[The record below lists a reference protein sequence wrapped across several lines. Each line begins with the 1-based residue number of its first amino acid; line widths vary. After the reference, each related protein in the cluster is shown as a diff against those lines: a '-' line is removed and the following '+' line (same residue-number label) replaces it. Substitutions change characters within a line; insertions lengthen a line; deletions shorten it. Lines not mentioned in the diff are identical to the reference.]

1 MKSSAA
7 SADAAAAV
15 PAPLARAARE
25 GRLPHAILLHGE
37 DLGALRAAAVAVA
50 ALHLGAADAAGHVD
64 LRELR
69 PSGKMRFVRIEHT
82 LEAVRFANLSSHSG
96 RKVILV
102 HEADRLNDESA
113 NAFLKTLEEPPAGTV
128 VVLYTAHLY
137 RLLPTI
143 LSRCTRFGAGG
154 RAAAL
159 ADPAWR
165 DWLAD
170 FGRLL
175 GSAGVG
181 PRPALAL
188 VTAYGLLARFE
199 AAHKALVDQALLAD
213 PVPEFTDVEDS
224 DEREDLQ
231 VAHRSRIERSVRSR
245 LLAEMQDA
253 IRLFARAEPR
263 RAGAAAEAL
272 AALEES
278 SRRAHRLNLNAL
290 VAVEAGMLT
299 LLRALARSAQT

>member
-1 MKSSAA
+1 M
-7 SADAAAAV
+7 
-15 PAPLARAARE
+15 PPPLARAARE

-37 DLGALRAAAVAVA
+37 DVTALRAAAGAVA
-50 ALHLGAADAAGHVD
+50 ALQLGVADATGHVD

-69 PSGKMRFVRIEHT
+69 PSGKMRFVRIDHT
-82 LEAVRFANLSSHSG
+82 LEAVRFANISSHSG
-96 RKVILV
+96 RKVIVV

-113 NAFLKTLEEPPAGTV
+113 NAFLKTLEEPPAGTA

-143 LSRCTRFGAGG
+143 LSRCTRFGVGG

-175 GSAGVG
+175 GSVGTG
-181 PRPALAL
+181 PRPALAM

-199 AAHKALVDQALLAD
+199 TAHKSLVDQALLAD
-213 PVPEFTDVEDS
+213 PVPEFAEVEDR
-224 DEREDLQ
+224 DDREDLQ
-231 VAHRSRIERSVRSR
+231 VAHQSRIERSVRSR

-272 AALEES
+272 AALEEA
-278 SRRAHRLNLNAL
+278 SRRAHRLNLPAL
-290 VAVEAGMLT
+290 VAVEAGLLT